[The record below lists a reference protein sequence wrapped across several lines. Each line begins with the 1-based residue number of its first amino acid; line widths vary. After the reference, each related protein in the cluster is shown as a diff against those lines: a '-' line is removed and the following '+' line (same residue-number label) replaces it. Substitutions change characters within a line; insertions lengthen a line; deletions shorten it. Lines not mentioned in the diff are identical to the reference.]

1 MNSLIKLSAL
11 CILTLMT
18 TSVFSQNFSRL
29 VRENGLVMQRIHTP
43 GQTPGTCVMNF
54 HSDGEAGHADF
65 IYMRATEESD
75 SLNPN
80 NMVLTDSGLL
90 MISGDDDC
98 SNLTLP
104 DFGDNNVKLYVN
116 GDIAVNSGNG
126 TVTILSDERMKTN
139 IQPLENSLDIIRQSN
154 FVEFQ
159 YNSLSGMKSDK
170 KYYGILAQEMQK
182 VLPSSITK
190 SAKKFRASDK
200 QSKEFLM
207 FNPNDLMYSGLNA
220 IKELDQENQDLKER
234 VAELERL
241 VAQLVE
247 TKEINTRS
255 IPTSTEVEYSP
266 YLNQN
271 NPNPIRQATEIEY
284 TLPGNVSSAYLV
296 IQDMMGRKI
305 IQFELDNTPTGKVTF
320 DTKKYGIST
329 GTYIYSLIVNNDT
342 IASKKMIIQ

>member
-1 MNSLIKLSAL
+1 
-11 CILTLMT
+11 MT
-18 TSVFSQNFSRL
+18 TNVFSQNFSRL
-29 VRENGLVMQRIHTP
+29 VRENGLVMQRVHEP

-65 IYMRATEESD
+65 IYMRATEETD

-80 NMVLTDSGLL
+80 NMVLTDRGLL
-90 MISGDDDC
+90 MIGENDDC
-98 SNLTLP
+98 LRLAIP
-104 DFGDNNVKLYVN
+104 DFGDTTNIKLYVN
-116 GDIAVNSGNG
+116 GEIATNSGNG
-126 TVTILSDERMKTN
+126 TITILSDERMKTN
-139 IQPLENSLDIIRQSN
+139 IRPLKNSLDIIRESN

-159 YNSLSGMKSDK
+159 YNSLSGMKSNK

-182 VLPSSITK
+182 VLPNTITK

-200 QSKEFLM
+200 QATEFLM

-234 VAELERL
+234 VADLERL

-247 TKEINTRS
+247 VKEVNTQN
-255 IPTSTEVEYSP
+255 IPRSTETENSP
-266 YLNQN
+266 YLAQN
-271 NPNPIRQATEIEY
+271 SPNPLRQATEIEY
-284 TLPGNVSSAYLV
+284 TLPGDVSSAYLV

-305 IQFELDNTPTGKVTF
+305 TQFELDNMPTGQVTF
-320 DTKKYGIST
+320 DAKQYGINT

-342 IASKKMIIQ
+342 IASKKMVIQ

>member
-1 MNSLIKLSAL
+1 M
-11 CILTLMT
+11 LTLMST
-18 TSVFSQNFSRL
+18 TLFSQNFSRL
-29 VRENGLVMQRIHTP
+29 VRENGLVMQRVHTP

-90 MISGDDDC
+90 MIGEDDDC
-98 SNLTLP
+98 SGLTMP
-104 DFGDNNVKLYVN
+104 DFGDNDVMLYVN
-116 GDIAVNSGNG
+116 GEIAVSSGNA
-126 TVTILSDERMKTN
+126 TNIILSDERFKKN
-139 IQPLENSLDIIRQSN
+139 IQPLKNSLDIIRESN

-159 YNSLSGMKSDK
+159 YNSLSGMKSNK

-182 VLPSSITK
+182 VLPNTVTK
-190 SAKKFRASDK
+190 NAKKFRASDK
-200 QSKEFLM
+200 QSSECLM

-234 VAELERL
+234 VADLERL

-247 TKEINTRS
+247 VKEVNTRS
-255 IPTSTEVEYSP
+255 IATSTETEDSP
-266 YLNQN
+266 YLSQN
-271 NPNPIRQATEIEY
+271 SPNPLRQSTEIEY
-284 TLPGNVSSAYLV
+284 TLPDDVSSAYLV

-305 IQFELDNTPTGKVTF
+305 TQFELGNTLRDKVTF
-320 DTKKYGIST
+320 DAKQYGINT

-342 IASKKMIIQ
+342 IASKKMTIQ